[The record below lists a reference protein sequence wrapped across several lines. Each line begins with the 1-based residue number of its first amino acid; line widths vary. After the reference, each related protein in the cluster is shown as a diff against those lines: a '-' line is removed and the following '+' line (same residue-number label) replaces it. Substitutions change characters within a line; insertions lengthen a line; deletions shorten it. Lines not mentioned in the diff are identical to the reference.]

1 LLWLGLVAEEVILA
15 VEALQLLYRDV
26 VEAEEVVVVVA
37 SNIPLRLRVVE
48 EVAEA
53 LAQLSAAPLQPV
65 PSPPVLVGNWPPE
78 NRMPSLPR
86 RAEFF
91 SKSSN

>member
-1 LLWLGLVAEEVILA
+1 MVVEVAVLA
-15 VEALQLLYRDV
+15 VEAPKFLYRDV
-26 VEAEEVVVVVA
+26 VEAEEVAVVVA
-37 SNIPLRLRVVE
+37 SNILPRQE

-53 LAQLSAAPLQPV
+53 LAQLSAAPLRPV
-65 PSPPVLVGNWPPE
+65 PSPPVLVGNWPSE
-78 NRMPSLPR
+78 NRMSSLPR